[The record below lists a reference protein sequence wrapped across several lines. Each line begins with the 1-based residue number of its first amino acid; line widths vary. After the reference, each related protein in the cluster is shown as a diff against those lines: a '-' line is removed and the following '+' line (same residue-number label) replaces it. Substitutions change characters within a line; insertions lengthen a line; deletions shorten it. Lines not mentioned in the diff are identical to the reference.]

1 MVAGTA
7 GLDRAALLRSVV
19 RGADGHAVTDYAVLE
34 AIEAGG
40 AALALKG
47 APWARGRAALFAR
60 QKERVRLAA
69 WRRWLP
75 LAVQRLGHGG
85 AAGGDSGN
93 GAMDIDEGAAA
104 AAGSGVA
111 TAPAPVAATVA
122 VDAGASE
129 RLSMEPVRFALKA
142 LAVDSEKKAGQRGA
156 GRQVHKAFQG

>member
-1 MVAGTA
+1 M
-7 GLDRAALLRSVV
+7 DRAALLRSVV

-34 AIEAGG
+34 AMEAGG

-85 AAGGDSGN
+85 AAGGEGGN
-93 GAMDIDEGAAA
+93 GAMDVDEGAAA
-104 AAGSGVA
+104 AGPGVA
-111 TAPAPVAATVA
+111 TAPAPVAAVA

-142 LAVDSEKKAGQRGA
+142 LAVDSKKAGPRGA

>member
-1 MVAGTA
+1 
-7 GLDRAALLRSVV
+7 
-19 RGADGHAVTDYAVLE
+19 
-34 AIEAGG
+34 
-40 AALALKG
+40 
-47 APWARGRAALFAR
+47 
-60 QKERVRLAA
+60 VRLAA

-111 TAPAPVAATVA
+111 TAPAPATVA

-142 LAVDSEKKAGQRGA
+142 LAVDSKKAGPRGA
-156 GRQVHKAFQG
+156 GRQVHKTFQGSSCL

>member
-19 RGADGHAVTDYAVLE
+19 RGPDGHAVTDYAVLE
-34 AIEAGG
+34 AMEAGG

-93 GAMDIDEGAAA
+93 GAMDVDEGAAA
-104 AAGSGVA
+104 AGPGVS
-111 TAPAPVAATVA
+111 TAPAPVPVVA
-122 VDAGASE
+122 LDAGASA